1 MSNPKRLLIL
11 NRAQFGY
18 HWPMYSYCK
27 WGQTDF
33 QITYQG
39 FDTGQPKLDADEVE
53 VHYIPR
59 SRGLVRRYLRFLGS
73 CLAECGKDY
82 DAILVRYFPGCSL
95 LRLWHP
101 RRQFVLDIRS
111 GSIASNLWKR
121 WGQDSLLRLESLG
134 FRHVTILSASLAC
147 KLGLVRAHLL
157 PLGADPVE
165 TPAKDFS
172 ALHLLYVG
180 TFHGR
185 RLEDTITGFHR
196 FYREMKHAVKM
207 TYDVIGDGL
216 NGERGRLQTWVKDH
230 GLEDVVSLPGFVPH
244 RELARYYEKCNFGVS
259 YVPINR
265 IYDCQPPTK
274 TFEYLLA
281 GLPVIATNTSENAA
295 VITEH
300 NGLLIDDTP
309 EAFYGGLKKLAQ
321 TRVAY
326 SSNGIRA
333 DALKYSWEAIVRS
346 NLVPYLDSLIT
357 HGEGTA

>member
-1 MSNPKRLLIL
+1 VGNPKRLLIL

-18 HWPMYSYCK
+18 HLQMYYYCQ
-27 WGQTDF
+27 WAQADF
-33 QITYQG
+33 QITYHG
-39 FDTGQPKLDADEVE
+39 FDTGQPKLDADGVE

-73 CLAECGKDY
+73 CLAECGRNY
-82 DAILVRYFPGCSL
+82 DVIFVKYFPGCSL
-95 LRLWHP
+95 LRLLHPWH
-101 RRQFVLDIRS
+101 RFVLDIRT
-111 GSIASNLWKR
+111 GSVASHPWKR
-121 WGQDSLLRLESLG
+121 RWQDSLLRLESLR
-134 FRHVTILSASLAC
+134 FRHITVISASLAR

-185 RLEDTITGFHR
+185 RLEGTITGFHR
-196 FYREMKHAVKM
+196 FYREMRHAVKM
-207 TYDVIGDGL
+207 TYDVVGDGPH
-216 NGERGRLQTWVKDH
+216 GERDRPADLGEGPRSRGGRLVA
-230 GLEDVVSLPGFVPH
+230 GLRSSSATG
-244 RELARYYEKCNFGVS
+244 AYYEMQFRGFLR
-259 YVPINR
+259 PH
-265 IYDCQPPTK
+265 QPHLRLPATHQDLQIPSGR
-274 TFEYLLA
+274 TA
-281 GLPVIATNTSENAA
+281 GHRDQHLENAA

-326 SSNGIRA
+326 SSNGMTRRRIFLGGHRT
-333 DALKYSWEAIVRS
+333 LQ
-346 NLVPYLDSLIT
+346 PGPCLDSLIT
-357 HGEGTA
+357 HGEDTA